1 MEMSKEGAM
10 KKILSWLDAHF
21 EDFTCGVL
29 LLVVMSM
36 LMAQVFVRFVFG
48 HGLTFSEELT
58 RFCFLFFVYISTSL
72 VAMKGMHIRVTGQ
85 MKLFPRKAA
94 LGLYALADTSWL
106 TFNAVV
112 IWQGAKLIQSM
123 ATFPM
128 ISGGLLIDLRYVY
141 VILPVAFALQSL
153 RIMQR
158 WYRFSRG
165 TLKLVPDEEL

>member
-1 MEMSKEGAM
+1 MKVSREGAM
-10 KKILSWLDAHF
+10 KKILSWLDTHF
-21 EDFTCGVL
+21 EDFICGVL
-29 LLVVMSM
+29 LLTVMSM

-58 RFCFLFFVYISTSL
+58 RFAFLFFVYISASL
-72 VAMKGMHIRVTGQ
+72 VAMKGMHIRVTAQ
-85 MKLFPRKAA
+85 MKLLPRKAA
-94 LGLYALADTSWL
+94 IGMYVLADIAWL

-123 ATFPM
+123 AVFPK
-128 ISGGLLIDLRYVY
+128 ISGGLLIDLRYIY
-141 VILPVAFALQSL
+141 IILPIAFALQSL

-165 TLKLVPDEEL
+165 TLKLVQDEDS